1 MVLLVC
7 NIYITCVKDMV
18 YILPTLD
25 IDDIVFAFVT
35 LLILPTIDPLL
46 PTGLP
51 TGLQLDCLY
60 GLRTTQLYV
69 LVLSLC
75 VGLNCGSQLVFY
87 HTEIKS
93 PFIHLCNSVSTVSYC
108 W

>member
-60 GLRTTQLYV
+60 GLCFSSLVMCRTKLW
-69 LVLSLC
+69 LSASFLSH
-75 VGLNCGSQLVFY
+75 GNKI
-87 HTEIKS
+87 T
-93 PFIHLCNSVSTVSYC
+93 IHSFV
-108 W
+108 